1 MSNSTTY
8 ESPLP
13 SVAIIGMGF
22 AGTWLE
28 IYLLDSATTDITFY
42 EIETHQIRK
51 GGGIAYAECGDMHQV
66 NLAPERMDGFHNQKF
81 DYIKWLNSADRNKWP
96 EPFRSQVGNKEIT
109 TGSGTFPRSLYK
121 LYNLDRLEEAKQRAK
136 DRGLNIN
143 YVPIMAE
150 AIAVSEKKDRTII
163 HLSAMVNS
171 CGKELHVMNVDNG
184 ENHQVITDIWVAATG
199 HGPAIVPSFMKNISK
214 SFRVAIDPWCPEIAQ
229 RMTERD
235 QTESILY
242 IGTGMT
248 TYDLIML
255 DQKREHTGKKIMI
268 SRHGD
273 MHFVYNKGDVF
284 NPKDLA
290 FPEAFEKATNRDELF
305 NGKPGEYP
313 GAIEEF
319 TKATSPVS
327 EGGLGLT
334 SEDVLLVWQKQIPN
348 ILKHLTPADTL
359 ALFRHKT
366 IINTRCIGIAPEV
379 GAAMEKAFDEGL
391 EIWKGDIFDMEERE
405 DGIYVDV
412 NRTDEGHEK
421 RQLLRFDRVYSGLGM
436 GNDFNVIKNEMPLW
450 NDIIE
455 NNCFTQPHRF
465 GGVVAEEGGKLPGSK
480 AGFTIGMPLS
490 GARVERGFLPTV
502 SGSVITI
509 RTDFENVSNR
519 INKQLKEL
527 HTFWHNSS
535 QHKIHNP

>member
-1 MSNSTTY
+1 MNNTTKY
-8 ESPLP
+8 ESALP

-28 IYLLDSATTDITFY
+28 IYLLDGANTDMTFY

-51 GGGIAYAECGDMHQV
+51 GGGIAYGECSEIHQV
-66 NLAPERMDGFHNQKF
+66 NLAPERMNGFHDQKY
-81 DYIKWLNSADRNKWP
+81 DYINWLNSADRTKWP
-96 EPFRSQVGNKEIT
+96 EPFQSQIGNKEIT
-109 TGSGTFPRSLYK
+109 VGSSTFPRSIYK
-121 LYNLDRLEEAKQRAK
+121 LYSLDRLDEAKQRAK
-136 DRGLNIN
+136 DRGLNIS
-143 YVPIMAE
+143 YISIMAE
-150 AIAVSEKKDRTII
+150 AMAVSEKKERTTI
-163 HLSAMVNS
+163 HLSAMLNS
-171 CGKELHVMNVDNG
+171 CGKELHEMNADNG

-199 HGPAIVPSFMKNISK
+199 HGPAIVPSFMKNIATSL
-214 SFRVAIDPWCPEIAQ
+214 RATIDPWCPEIAR
-229 RMTERD
+229 RMTNRD

-255 DQKREHTGKKIMI
+255 DQKRGHTGKKIMI

-273 MHFVYNKGDVF
+273 MHFVYKDGDAF

-290 FPEAFEKATNRDELF
+290 FPEAFDKAKNREELL

-313 GAIEEF
+313 GAIEEY
-319 TKATSPVS
+319 TKAIAPVS

-334 SEDVLLVWQKQIPN
+334 SEDVLLVWQKQIPK
-348 ILKHLTPADTL
+348 ILNHLSPNDIL

-379 GAAMEKAFDEGL
+379 GVAMEKAFNEGL
-391 EIWKGDIFDMEERE
+391 ELWKGDIFDMEERE
-405 DGIYVDV
+405 DGIYVDI

-421 RQLLRFDRVYSGLGM
+421 RELIRFDRVSSGLGM
-436 GNDFNVIKNEMPLW
+436 GNDFNVIKNEIPLW

-455 NNCFTQPHRF
+455 NNCFTQPHQF
-465 GGVVAEEGGKLPGSK
+465 GGVVAEEGGKFPGSK
-480 AGFTIGMPLS
+480 AGFTVGMPLS
-490 GARVERGFLPTV
+490 GTRIERGCLPTV

-509 RTDFENVSNR
+509 RTDFESVSKR
-519 INKQLKEL
+519 IIKQLAEL
-527 HTFWHNSS
+527 S
-535 QHKIHNP
+535 KP